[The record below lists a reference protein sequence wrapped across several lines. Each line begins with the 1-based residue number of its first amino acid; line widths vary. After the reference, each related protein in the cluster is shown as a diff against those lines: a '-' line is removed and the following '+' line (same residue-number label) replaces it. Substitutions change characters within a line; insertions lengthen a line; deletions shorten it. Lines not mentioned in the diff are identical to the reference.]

1 MKKSVAIAFLVLFGT
16 VMYAQ
21 PKQWTLEE
29 AVAYALQNNI
39 SVKQSE
45 LDIEMAKLDKND
57 ALANFFPNLN
67 ANTTF
72 ASNTGASI
80 NPTTNLFE
88 TTTFSSFTVGIQSG
102 VNLFDGLRNVRQYQR
117 AKLAQVASQYNL
129 GKMKDDIALF
139 VANAYLEV
147 LFNKENLKILK
158 AQNQITIEQLERTN
172 ALVDAGVLPRG
183 DLLEIKSTDAS
194 EKQRIIVAE
203 NSIRIALVSLA
214 QTLLI
219 KDYEN
224 FNIVDSEYEI
234 PLSDVMNQ
242 PVSSIVQKARE
253 ERFETKIADQNL
265 EIAEKDLQLARG
277 AYFPTLTAFLGVD
290 SRWADN
296 DFFQRGFWTQLDD
309 NRGTGFGFRASIPI
323 FNGFA
328 VRNNVKRSKIGIE
341 RAELQKE
348 QADLDLEANVYRAYT
363 DVQGAFSAYEA
374 AIVAE
379 EAQQLAFEFTEE
391 RFNVGFLNSFDF
403 SQAKIRLENAQ
414 SEVLRAKYDY
424 IFKLKVLE
432 LYFGV
437 ALYER

>member
-1 MKKSVAIAFLVLFGT
+1 MKKSVAIAIMFLFGT
-16 VMYAQ
+16 IMYAQ
-21 PKQWTLEE
+21 PKKWTLEE
-29 AVAYALQNNI
+29 AVAYALENNI

-45 LDIEMAKLDKND
+45 LDIELAKLDRTD
-57 ALANFFPNLN
+57 ALTNFFPNIN
-67 ANTTF
+67 ANATF

-88 TTTFSSFTVGIQSG
+88 TTTFSSFTVGLQSG

-183 DLLEIKSTDAS
+183 DLLEIKSTDAT
-194 EKQRIIVAE
+194 EKQRIIVSE

-224 FNIVDSEYEI
+224 FDIVDTEYELPI
-234 PLSDVMNQ
+234 SDVMNQ
-242 PVSSIVQKARE
+242 PVSAIVQKARE

-277 AYFPTLTAFLGVD
+277 AYFPTLTAFIGID

-296 DFFQRGFWTQLDD
+296 DFFQRDFWTQLDD
-309 NRGTGFGFRASIPI
+309 NRGTGFGFRAAVPI
-323 FNGFA
+323 FNGLT
-328 VRNNVKRSKIGIE
+328 VRNNVKRSKIAIE

-363 DVQGAFSAYEA
+363 DVQGALSAFEA

-379 EAQQLAFEFTEE
+379 DAQQLAFEFTEE

-437 ALYER
+437 MLYER